1 MLKCQKQNLYFNNNI
16 NNGFRCIFFI
26 FNHFHRHIIIIKRMN
41 SDNLLNQNN
50 FKKLISLFT
59 KNIFY
64 SINKFIFYQLILLY
78 SKYNYTLK

>member
-50 FKKLISLFT
+50 FKKLIS
-59 KNIFY
+59 FY
-64 SINKFIFYQLILLY
+64 SKKTFLILLI
-78 SKYNYTLK
+78 NLFFIN